1 MYPRKKE
8 KKNSFRVHKNYNFY
22 PFAYNFYPYFSASRT
37 WTHAFPCN
45 TKCGNCTAIPTLQR
59 NQAGQYSWRRYRR
72 WEPKAHPG
80 THMDYHPS
88 LPGRKFIHSVILG
101 RNNLLSLLSTFVQ
114 IIRYYLVVSRHLG
127 LGIYFCSVSSKMD
140 LPNIPH
146 SFFMKSM

>member
-1 MYPRKKE
+1 MFTRHMKGCKTFETCIHERKK

-101 RNNLLSLLSTFVQ
+101 RTNLFVVL
-114 IIRYYLVVSRHLG
+114 INVRI
-127 LGIYFCSVSSKMD
+127 D
-140 LPNIPH
+140 N
-146 SFFMKSM
+146 

>member
-1 MYPRKKE
+1 MKGCKTFETCIHERKK
-8 KKNSFRVHKNYNFY
+8 KKTPSVFIKILISTLLHIH
-22 PFAYNFYPYFSASRT
+22 NFYPYFSASRT

-101 RNNLLSLLSTFVQ
+101 RNNLLSLLSTFV
-114 IIRYYLVVSRHLG
+114 
-127 LGIYFCSVSSKMD
+127 
-140 LPNIPH
+140 
-146 SFFMKSM
+146 

>member
-1 MYPRKKE
+1 MKGCKTFEICIHER
-8 KKNSFRVHKNYNFY
+8 KKNSFRVHRNYNFY
-22 PFAYNFYPYFSASRT
+22 PFAYNFYPYFAASRT

-88 LPGRKFIHSVILG
+88 LPCRKFIYI
-101 RNNLLSLLSTFVQ
+101 Q
-114 IIRYYLVVSRHLG
+114 CYSRKKQS
-127 LGIYFCSVSSKMD
+127 FCRSYINVRID
-140 LPNIPH
+140 N
-146 SFFMKSM
+146 